1 MELSLSIKVFEFKS
15 SFVTGVAGLHD
26 DEQHYKP
33 HLYNSAYLGAGRV
46 DQVLISLDALALFKA
61 VAVNDLGLRVAG
73 DDEDD
78 VPCGA
83 VLQGPDLVAAHT
95 PRLQVNT
102 IFDGVAGLDL

>member
-1 MELSLSIKVFEFKS
+1 M
-15 SFVTGVAGLHD
+15 TGLHD
-26 DEQHYKP
+26 GDQRHKP
-33 HLYNSAYLGAGRV
+33 HPYNSAYLGAGRV

-73 DDEDD
+73 NDEDD

-95 PRLQVNT
+95 PWLQVNT
-102 IFDGVAGLDL
+102 ICDRVAGLDL